1 MISFGR
7 YLGLTLAACAILAFI
22 DLHLIRN
29 AISLNLAI
37 FVLLMNSALFIMYGL
52 DKRAAVK
59 GFRRIPESSLHVIA
73 LLGGWP
79 AAFIAQ
85 SVFHHKTRKSAF
97 QLARSACKHCAFLHA
112 HKVPRIPYQNL
123 TTSNHHELRQRGQD
137 QEEHHPEYW

>member
-7 YLGLTLAACAILAFI
+7 FLGLMLAACAILAFF
-22 DLHLIRN
+22 DLLLIRK
-29 AISLNLAI
+29 AISLNLAL

-59 GFRRIPESSLHVIA
+59 GFRRIPKSSLHVIA

-97 QLARSACKHCAFLHA
+97 QLVHWLAVLASIALF
-112 HKVPRIPYQNL
+112 YTL
-123 TTSNHHELRQRGQD
+123 TKFPALLIKI
-137 QEEHHPEYW
+137 